1 MKCIFVENEAHSRN
15 EKDGLQNRKSRGLTE
30 KIKRKRKRKKKFVEI
45 KIELLLLR
53 CNLVMNDL
61 KFGGVNA
68 WL

>member
-30 KIKRKRKRKKKFVEI
+30 EKKQKKKKKIIEI
-45 KIELLLLR
+45 KIELLFLR